1 MKNKVYEFDELKNK
15 DIIEF
20 VYHEVSFFAKFPRR
34 EIKIVF
40 YVNGIQLWN
49 MTEVNSYVLIGEVTI
64 LNIWTKLILL
74 Y

>member
-40 YVNGIQLWN
+40 YVNGIQL
-49 MTEVNSYVLIGEVTI
+49 
-64 LNIWTKLILL
+64 
-74 Y
+74 